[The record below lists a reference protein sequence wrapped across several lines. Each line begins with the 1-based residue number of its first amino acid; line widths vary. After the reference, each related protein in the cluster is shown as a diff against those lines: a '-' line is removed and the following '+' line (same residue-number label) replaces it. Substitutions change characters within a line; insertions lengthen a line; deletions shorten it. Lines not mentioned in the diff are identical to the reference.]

1 MKIAVVVPTYNEKEN
16 VPRLVAQIE
25 EVFAKHSISGYIVI
39 VDDNSPDG
47 TGVIADS
54 LARVHGNIH
63 VIHRTSKLG
72 IGSAYREG
80 FKHAMALKCTA
91 VIEMDADLSHNP
103 SLIPSFISQ
112 IEEGYSVVVGSR
124 YVKGGNIVGWSWVRR
139 LISRGANL
147 LARSVLQLSP
157 FDVTSGYR
165 AYHPSV
171 LSRLD
176 LSTIKSDGYA
186 FQVEMIYRAQK
197 EHFKIREIPITFVDR
212 KFGKSK
218 LGRKEIL
225 GYVKFIFLS
234 KLRAMKL

>member
-25 EVFAKHSISGYIVI
+25 KVFAKHSISGYIVI

-165 AYHPSV
+165 AYHTSV

-197 EHFKIREIPITFVDR
+197 EHFKIREIPITFIDR

-218 LGRKEIL
+218 LGKREIL
-225 GYVKFIFLS
+225 GYASFILSS
-234 KLRAMKL
+234 KLHAMKP

>member
-1 MKIAVVVPTYNEKEN
+1 MKVAVVIPTYNEKEN

-25 EVFAKHSISGYIVI
+25 EIFSSHHLSGYIVI
-39 VDDNSPDG
+39 VDDDSPDG
-47 TGVIADS
+47 TGVIAES
-54 LARVHGNIH
+54 LARVYGNIH

-80 FKHAMALKCTA
+80 FKRAMALKCTA

-112 IEEGYSVVVGSR
+112 IEKGYEVVVGSR
-124 YVKGGNIVGWSWVRR
+124 YVNGGNIVGWSWVRR

-165 AYHPSV
+165 AYHIGV

-176 LSTIKSDGYA
+176 LSSIKSDGYA
-186 FQVEMIYRAQK
+186 FQVEMIYRAQR
-197 EHFKIREIPITFVDR
+197 ERFQIREIPITFIDR
-212 KFGKSK
+212 RFGKSK

-225 GYVKFIFLS
+225 GYASFILLS
-234 KLRAMKL
+234 KLRAMKP